1 PEKRVYGYYVMPLL
15 HGTRFI
21 GRLDPK
27 LDRKN
32 KKMIINSLL
41 LEEKDFDKGFI
52 SELAETL
59 QRFLE
64 FHDVSQVSI
73 VRTQP
78 KELRDTL
85 MRELN

>member
-1 PEKRVYGYYVMPLL
+1 MPLL
-15 HGTRFI
+15 YGTRFI

-27 LDRKN
+27 LDRQEN
-32 KKMIINSLL
+32 KMIINSLL
-41 LEEKDFDKGFI
+41 LEEKDFDKSFI

-64 FHDVSQVSI
+64 FHDASQVSI

-78 KELRDTL
+78 KKLKDAL
-85 MRELN
+85 MRELNQLGEFKS